1 MRNARFVDTSIPRA
15 NIIRRGPRLGAE
27 IVNVR
32 LSADSPRDA
41 LCAIHELVREHK
53 VIFFRDQNHLDDA
66 EHKRLVTM
74 LGKLSPQP
82 PLGSPPGLLSTVE
95 IDSDDHWSTNV
106 TYHVDPGL
114 SVLRPVAIAP
124 GRRDTAWSN
133 MRAAYLDLP
142 QPLRKLADELWA
154 IYRDESVDAV
164 EPGATEANTNSA
176 DEGFVQ
182 ANLEVDRPVVS
193 LHPETGERI
202 LALGNLEGRF
212 VGLHKDTGERLF
224 HLLQSY
230 ITAPENA
237 VRWSW
242 KVGDI
247 AIWDNRAARH
257 YPIDDKQWDLICRD
271 NLARDL
277 SPSVNGGRSGQRG
290 NTPKPQTSR
299 AA

>member
-1 MRNARFVDTSIPRA
+1 MRNARIVKTSIPLA

-32 LSADSPRDA
+32 LSADSPQDV
-41 LCAIHELVREHK
+41 LCAIYQVVLEHK

-66 EHKRLVTM
+66 EYQRLVTV
-74 LGKLSPQP
+74 LTELSPQS
-82 PLGSPPGLLSTVE
+82 SPPRRLSTAE
-95 IDSDDHWSTNV
+95 IDTDDHWSMNI

-114 SVLRPVAIAP
+114 CVLRPVAIAP
-124 GRRDTAWSN
+124 GPGDAAWSN

-154 IYRDESVDAV
+154 IYRDEPAEAV
-164 EPGATEANTNSA
+164 ESGATKANTNPP
-176 DEGFVQ
+176 DEGFFQ
-182 ANLEVDRPVVS
+182 ANLEVDHPVVRI
-193 LHPETGERI
+193 HPETGERL
-202 LALGNLEGRF
+202 LALGDLEARF
-212 VGLHKDTGERLF
+212 VGLHKDTGQKLF

-271 NLARDL
+271 NFACDL
-277 SPSVNGGRSGQRG
+277 SPSVNGGRSGRRG
-290 NTPKPQTSR
+290 STPKPQTAR

>member
-1 MRNARFVDTSIPRA
+1 MRNARIVETSIPRA

-32 LSADSPRDA
+32 LSADSPQDV
-41 LCAIHELVREHK
+41 LCAIHQLVLEHK
-53 VIFFRDQNHLDDA
+53 VIFFRDQKHLDDA
-66 EHKRLVTM
+66 EYERLVTV
-74 LGKLSPQP
+74 LGKRGPQP
-82 PLGSPPGLLSTVE
+82 PLSPPSAPASIVE
-95 IDSDDHWSTNV
+95 IDSDDHWSTNII
-106 TYHVDPGL
+106 YHVDPGL
-114 SVLRPVAIAP
+114 SVLRPVAIAAD
-124 GRRDTAWSN
+124 RRDAAWSN

-154 IYRDESVDAV
+154 IYRDESAEAV
-164 EPGATEANTNSA
+164 ELATTEAITKCP

-182 ANLEVDRPVVS
+182 ANLEVDHPVVGV
-193 LHPETGERI
+193 HPETGERI
-202 LALGNLEGRF
+202 LALGKFEGRF
-212 VGLHKDTGERLF
+212 VGLHKDTGQKLF

-257 YPIDDKQWDLICRD
+257 YPIDDKQSGPNMSREPRSRSIAQREW
-271 NLARDL
+271 
-277 SPSVNGGRSGQRG
+277 SPQ
-290 NTPKPQTSR
+290 R
-299 AA
+299 AAQ

>member
-1 MRNARFVDTSIPRA
+1 MAEAFIPPE
-15 NIIRRGPRLGAE
+15 NIIRRGARLGAE

-32 LSADSPRDA
+32 LSADSPQDV
-41 LCAIHELVREHK
+41 LCAIHQLVLEHK
-53 VIFFRDQNHLDDA
+53 VIFLRDQKHLDDA
-66 EHKRLVTM
+66 AYERLVTVFTER
-74 LGKLSPQP
+74 GPQ

-95 IDSDDHWSTNV
+95 IDSDDHWSTNIS
-106 TYHVDPGL
+106 YHVDPGL

-124 GRRDTAWSN
+124 GGGDSAWSN

-142 QPLRKLADELWA
+142 QPLRKLADALWA
-154 IYRDESVDAV
+154 IYRDESA
-164 EPGATEANTNSA
+164 EAMESGATEANTNSP

-182 ANLEVDRPVVS
+182 ANLEVDHPVVRI
-193 LHPETGERI
+193 HPETGQRI

-212 VGLHKDTGERLF
+212 AGLHKDTGQKLF
-224 HLLQSY
+224 HLLKSY

-257 YPIDDKQWDLICRD
+257 YPIDDKQWDPICRD

-277 SPSVNGGRSGQRG
+277 SPSVNGRSSGQRG
-290 NTPKPQTSR
+290 STPKPQAAR